1 MRSAEVDSNEQNDII
16 FIIVIIIIIIII
28 TINII
33 IIIIIAIIIFVTA
46 CASQIFTIA
55 FGPLL
60 CVLLRSLPFPI
71 CVVTIYNVKS
81 PYALR
86 HRSRMYSL

>member
-1 MRSAEVDSNEQNDII
+1 MRSEEVDSNEQNDII
-16 FIIVIIIIIIII
+16 FIIVIII
-28 TINII
+28 N

-60 CVLLRSLPFPI
+60 CVLLRSLPLHSDRY
-71 CVVTIYNVKS
+71 CVCFSDLHHS
-81 PYALR
+81 PHLCNR
-86 HRSRMYSL
+86 R